1 MTESAASDA
10 TTEGPDGSPQPAFN
24 ARRWLTQLA
33 RRDKRWQRITLQL
46 AALQGAAIIAQA
58 ALLAQLFHGL
68 IIEHQSLHDMAVI
81 YGVLP
86 LVIIIRALLNWAREM
101 AGTRSAL
108 NIRQMLRTQLLERL
122 AVLGPV
128 WRQQHQGGALVSQ
141 LLEQVEALDGYIAR
155 YRPQQWLA
163 VIIPVMIL
171 LAVFPVSWAAGLI
184 LLGTAP
190 LIPLFMAL
198 VGLKAKQRQE
208 EQHRNLARMSGH
220 FLDQLRGLPTLQLFN
235 AHHQQTD
242 IIQSV
247 AEHFRQ
253 GTMRVLRLAFL
264 SSTVLE
270 FFTAVSIALSAVYLG
285 FSFLGHLNF
294 GLYGDHPTLVVGFFI
309 LLLAPEFYL
318 PLRELGIH
326 YHAKAE
332 AEGAAELLHPWLDTP
347 SPSVAGGRQILAAAP
362 YQIQFQHLHY
372 RHHPQVPLIE
382 GVTLDLPAQQVV
394 AITGTSGSGKTTLL
408 RLLSGQLAASSG
420 YVSINGVQ
428 LTELAQPQWR
438 EQLGWMSQHPHLL
451 AATLR
456 ENLQLAAPECSDE
469 ALQQALHDADLGD
482 WFAELPEGLD
492 TRLGDSGRPIS
503 GGQLRRIALARLL
516 LRDAPIWL
524 LDEPTASLDDETEQ
538 RIIACLQR
546 AIQGRTVLL
555 LTHREAPLALAHHRY
570 RLQNGQLQSRQ
581 KDQL

>member
-1 MTESAASDA
+1 MTESTASDFNPQA
-10 TTEGPDGSPQPAFN
+10 PDGTSKPPFN
-24 ARRWLTQLA
+24 ARRWLNQLA
-33 RRDKRWQRITLQL
+33 RQEKRWQRITLQL

-68 IIEHQSLHDMAVI
+68 IIEHQSLRDMTVI
-81 YGVLP
+81 YWTLP
-86 LVIIIRALLNWAREM
+86 IVIIIRVLLNWAREM
-101 AGTRSAL
+101 AGTRSSI
-108 NIRQMLRTQLLERL
+108 NIRQSLRTQLLERL
-122 AVLGPV
+122 ALLGPV

-163 VIIPVMIL
+163 AIIPCMIL

-235 AHHQQTD
+235 AHYQQAS

-326 YHAKAE
+326 YHSKAE
-332 AEGAAELLHPWLDTP
+332 AEGAAELLHPWLDTT
-347 SPSVAGGRQILAAAP
+347 SPSVAGGRQVLASAP
-362 YQIQFQHLHY
+362 YQVQFQRIHY
-372 RHHPQVPLIE
+372 RHHPEVPLIE
-382 GVTLDLPAQQVV
+382 GVTLDLPAQQVI

-408 RLLSGQLAASSG
+408 RLLSGQLAPSSG
-420 YVSINGVQ
+420 YVSINNVR

-456 ENLQLAAPECSDE
+456 ENLLLSAPESTDD
-469 ALQQALHDADLGD
+469 ALQQALDDAGLKG

-492 TRLGDSGRPIS
+492 TQLGDSGRPVS

-516 LRDAPIWL
+516 LRNAPIWL

-538 RIIACLQR
+538 RIIHCLAR
-546 AIQGRTVLL
+546 AIRGRTVLL
-555 LTHREAPLALAHHRY
+555 LTHREAPLTLASQIY
-570 RLQNGQLQSRQ
+570 TLQDGQLQSCQ
-581 KDQL
+581 KDKE